1 MGLDSTGASEPV
13 FVDRT
18 REALRQGDLLRAC
31 DIAEEGLL
39 LHPTNKALAYG
50 LVLARA
56 RLGKLDQAMAL
67 HDAHGLSGPDE
78 GLDAHALRARILK
91 DMALGRTPPDGA
103 RLGEAIAAYRAAYE
117 RFGDPFPGINAAS
130 LMLLAGD
137 SAGARDLAEALL
149 RMPRLGAPRGYYD
162 AVTRA
167 ETLLILGRVAEATR
181 AVNEAC
187 VMADADP
194 GARSGTRR
202 QLRLIANRLGL
213 DSEASAALLA
223 PLTPP
228 AVAVF
233 GGQMF
238 ESDAAGEA
246 ALGEQVAEAVSR
258 LGIGFAYGALAAG
271 ADIVIAERLLELG
284 VELNV
289 VLPFRTDDFMAC
301 AVGHDNGWAKRFD
314 GCLNR
319 AATISHATEANY
331 VGDPHQIRFGADVA
345 MGMAKLRAAALDA
358 ETVQIAAW
366 DGDPG
371 ASAAADVKR
380 WRAQDGITETIAP
393 HIAVHRALGGPT
405 PPQADR
411 MVKAIIFTDFPG
423 FSKLSE
429 AVLPAFWREVMQ
441 RIAVVL
447 ARHESAIAYRNTWGD
462 ALYAVIDTAAEAAAI
477 ALELHD
483 ELAMVDHQVLQVDRA
498 AGMRVGAH
506 LGPIY
511 RGPDFVTGALNFFGT
526 EVSRTARIEPITPPG
541 AVYVTEPFA
550 AILALEAQGQFACDY
565 VGRLELP
572 KAYGV
577 QRMYRLGR
585 RQR

>member
-1 MGLDSTGASEPV
+1 MGLASNDTPAPI

-39 LHPTNKALAYG
+39 SHPHNKTLAYG

-56 RLGKLDQAMAL
+56 RLGKLDEAMAL
-67 HDAHGLSGPDE
+67 HDAHGLAGPDE
-78 GLDAHALRARILK
+78 GLDAHSLRARILK
-91 DMALGRTPPDGA
+91 DMALSTAPPDAG
-103 RLGEAIAAYRAAYE
+103 RLADAIAAYRAAYE

-137 SAGARDLAEALL
+137 TEGARGLAASLL
-149 RMPRLGAPRGYYD
+149 EMPRLRDAHGYYD
-162 AVTRA
+162 LVTRA
-167 ETLLILGRVAEATR
+167 EALLILGRLTEAGE
-181 AVNEAC
+181 AVSQGCA
-187 VMADADP
+187 MPDADP

-202 QLRLIANRLGL
+202 QLRLLTGRLGL
-213 DSEASAALLA
+213 DAETTEVLLA
-223 PLTPP
+223 PLAPP

-238 ESDAAGEA
+238 EADPAAEA
-246 ALGEQVAEAVSR
+246 ALGEHVDAVVRR
-258 LGIGFAYGALAAG
+258 LGIGFAYGALSAG
-271 ADIVIAERLLELG
+271 ADIVIAERLLKLG

-289 VLPFRTDDFMAC
+289 VLPFPTDDFVDA
-301 AVGHDNGWAKRFD
+301 AVGRGGGWAERFNA
-314 GCLNR
+314 CLKQ
-319 AATISHATEANY
+319 AATVSHATEASY

-358 ETVQIAAW
+358 ETVHMAAW
-366 DGDPG
+366 DGDPQ
-371 ASAAADVKR
+371 AEAAADVAR
-380 WRAQDGITETIAP
+380 WRALGGATETITP
-393 HIAVHRALGGPT
+393 QIATRRAIGGPT
-405 PPQADR
+405 PPDADR

-441 RIAVVL
+441 RVAIVL
-447 ARHESAIAYRNTWGD
+447 ARHEPAVAYRNTWGD

-477 ALELHD
+477 ALELHE
-483 ELAMVDHQVLQVDRA
+483 ELAMVDHQVLRVDRA

-526 EVSRTARIEPITPPG
+526 EVSRAARIEPITPPG

-550 AILALEAQGQFACDY
+550 AILALEAPGRFGCDY

-572 KAYGV
+572 KAFGA
-577 QRMYRLGR
+577 QRMYRLAPGR
-585 RQR
+585 S

>member
-1 MGLDSTGASEPV
+1 MALNSADPEQNR
-13 FVDRT
+13 FIDRT

-39 LHPTNKALAYG
+39 IHSQDKALAYG
-50 LVLARA
+50 LVLACA

-67 HDAHGLSGPDE
+67 HDVHGLSGPDE
-78 GLDAHALRARILK
+78 GLDAHSLRARILK
-91 DMALGRTPPDGA
+91 DMALSERPPDRGKLA
-103 RLGEAIAAYRAAYE
+103 EAIGAYRDAYQ

-137 SAGARDLAEALL
+137 GDGARELAAALL
-149 RMPRLGAPRGYYD
+149 DMPRLRTPEGYYD
-162 AVTRA
+162 TVTRA
-167 ETLLILGRVAEATR
+167 EALLILGRTAETAQ
-181 AVNEAC
+181 AVTEGCAL
-187 VMADADP
+187 VDANP
-194 GARSGTRR
+194 GARAGTRR
-202 QLRLIANRLGL
+202 QLRLIAQRLNL
-213 DSEASAALLA
+213 DAETMEALLA
-223 PLTPP
+223 PLAPP
-228 AVAVF
+228 TVAVF

-238 ESDAAGEA
+238 EADAAGEA
-246 ALGEQVAEAVSR
+246 ALAEEIDAVVR
-258 LGIGFAYGALAAG
+258 RQGVGFAYGALAAG

-289 VLPFRTDDFMAC
+289 VLPFRTDDFIAA
-301 AVGHDNGWAKRFD
+301 AVGRDAGWTARFEA
-314 GCLNR
+314 CLKR
-319 AATISHATEANY
+319 AASVSHATEASY

-358 ETVQIAAW
+358 QTVQIAAW
-366 DGDPG
+366 DGAPG
-371 ASAAADVKR
+371 LTADDVAR
-380 WRAQDGITETIAP
+380 WRAHGGVTETVVPRFAARR
-393 HIAVHRALGGPT
+393 AVGGPT

-411 MVKAIIFTDFPG
+411 VVKAIIFTDFPG

-447 ARHESAIAYRNTWGD
+447 ARHEGAIAYRNTWGD

-483 ELAMVDHQVLQVDRA
+483 ELANVDHQVLEIDRT
-498 AGMRVGAH
+498 AGMRIGAH

-511 RGPDFVTGALNFFGT
+511 RGPDFVTGSLNFFGT

-550 AILALEAQGQFACDY
+550 AILALEAPGRFGCDY

-572 KAYGV
+572 KAFGV

-585 RQR
+585 GAS